1 MTECGTEH
9 DKKVRNFQGDSFNSF
24 NAEYWLKSTGMNLDK
39 GHCLPPEKNC
49 GPSFPFSTL
58 RDSKVVRYIR
68 QNLTESTTD
77 LPALFKFGQS
87 AA

>member
-1 MTECGTEH
+1 MGH
-9 DKKVRNFQGDSFNSF
+9 SMMRKKEIFRVTTVSTKVTG
-24 NAEYWLKSTGMNLDK
+24 LKVLVKFGMNLDK
-39 GHCLPPEKNC
+39 SHCLPPEKKC

-77 LPALFKFGQS
+77 LPVLFKFGQS